1 MNNIYNTPLVAS
13 CLKNESEID
22 EIQKRWKDSKHPIN
36 NPKGYGYPDKLAN
49 ENILAPKFQ
58 TKRLSHLEQLT
69 QIIYEDLSCRPE
81 YYQSGK
87 KSNQDAFKKYVT
99 KSVRIPFPYPQ
110 DRKDEDIGKEE
121 RVQWVNQTK
130 FYPTIN
136 NKSTD
141 DDYEKFCE
149 LRFNKLLLL
158 ARVCNFI
165 DKIQV
170 QDYKENKI
178 VIDHL
183 GALRGNTDSLLYGEK
198 HSLSAYLGQWIIRL
212 FPFKDYHGFYSEKYG
227 EEEGSGKKVV
237 YEHFTPMSF
246 FRDLIWFKGKRDDK
260 YIFDWDNDE
269 HKAYNVEE
277 WLSFLWYR
285 YRTVLILE
293 CEDKELTDKGEK
305 SRRSA
310 GNEAYTATKVT
321 GKTEV
326 FSPIKIHSSMD
337 KAWDEVHKIERLK
350 KLIP

>member
-1 MNNIYNTPLVAS
+1 MNKTNTIPLVAS
-13 CLKNESEID
+13 LLKNESEID
-22 EIQKRWKDSKHPIN
+22 DIQKRWKDSKHPIN

-49 ENILAPKFQ
+49 ENILDPEFK
-58 TKRLSHLEQLT
+58 TKRLSHLIQLEQM
-69 QIIYEDLSCRPE
+69 INEDLSCRPE

-110 DRKDEDIGKEE
+110 DRELKDIGKVE
-121 RVQWVNQTK
+121 RVQWVNETK
-130 FYPTIN
+130 PYPPISN
-136 NKSTD
+136 ESTD

-183 GALRGNTDSLLYGEK
+183 GALYGNTKRLLYGEK

-212 FPFKDYHGFYSEKYG
+212 FPFKDYCGFYSEKHG
-227 EEEGSGKKVV
+227 VERRIDKKAVF
-237 YEHFTPMSF
+237 EHFTPMSF
-246 FRDLIWFKGKRDDK
+246 FRDLIWFKKGNGEEN
-260 YIFDWDNDE
+260 IFDWEKAE

-285 YRTVLILE
+285 YRTVWILE
-293 CEDKELTDKGEK
+293 CEDIELSKKGEK

-310 GNEAYTATKVT
+310 RNEAYTAANI
-321 GKTEV
+321 E
-326 FSPIKIHSSMD
+326 IHGSMD
-337 KAWDEVHKIERLK
+337 IAWDEVHKIERLQ